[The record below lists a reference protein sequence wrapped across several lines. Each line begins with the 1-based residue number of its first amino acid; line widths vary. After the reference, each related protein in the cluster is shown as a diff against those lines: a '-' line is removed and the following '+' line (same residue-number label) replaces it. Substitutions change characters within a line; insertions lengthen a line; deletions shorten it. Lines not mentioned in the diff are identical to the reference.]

1 MRRLAAHLR
10 SESGT
15 TLVEMLTALVIGS
28 VVLFGVVTVFT
39 TALTSAAKVN
49 DRVDAAQRARLALDR
64 MQTVLNSQVC
74 LTNPGASQ
82 PPVVPATS
90 DANQVT
96 FFADLGDETYT
107 PAQYRFAYDATART
121 LTESYWAPIVS
132 GTSTTFATTPTT
144 SRVIAYDVAPQDAS
158 TPIFRYYAY
167 TTTGAPMPSAE
178 VVPPLDATEVAT
190 LVRVQ
195 VNLLAQPS
203 RTKRSDASS
212 TVLSADGY
220 AATADPTN
228 PAGGPRCNG

>member
-1 MRRLAAHLR
+1 MRRLAARVR
-10 SESGT
+10 SETGT

-74 LTNPGASQ
+74 LTNPGAAQ
-82 PPVVPATS
+82 PPVLPVTS

-96 FFADLGDETYT
+96 FVADLGDETFT
-107 PAQYRFAYDATART
+107 PAQYRFAYDATAHT
-121 LTESYWAPIVS
+121 ITESYWAPVVS
-132 GTSTTFATTPTT
+132 GNTTTFATNPTT
-144 SRVIAYDVAPQDAS
+144 ARVIASDVAPQDAT

-167 TTTGAPMPSAE
+167 TTTGAPLPTAE
-178 VVPPLDATEVAT
+178 LLPPLDAAEVAT

-203 RTKRSDASS
+203 RTKKSDASS
-212 TVLSADGY
+212 TVLSTDAY
-220 AATADPTN
+220 AATADPSN